1 MHPAD
6 IVSSVKKVGS
16 SISAIGRE
24 LGVSHVSVSRVVSGQ
39 GRSERIEQRI
49 AEITDIPL
57 YRLWPQWH
65 EAPEGAPKEFDV
77 TKLNVDLLESVERH
91 LAAEL
96 MRRVPGLTPPFVV
109 RARHRVAVYN
119 ACVARGT
126 VAIETGAGTADEVAH
141 FLAHWA
147 ENYEQT
153 TGDKPTPEALRKWAL
168 ADHDMAASTT
178 TARASVTTVQAS
190 GGSIASGR
198 DTVVGRRPPTKQ

>member
-6 IVSSVKKVGS
+6 IAAALKKAGGS
-16 SISAIGRE
+16 ASAIGRE
-24 LGVSHVSVSRVVSGQ
+24 IGVSQTSVSRVVAGQ
-39 GRSERIEQRI
+39 SRSERIEQRI
-49 AEITDIPL
+49 SEITDIPL

-96 MRRVPGLTPPFVV
+96 MHRIPGLTPPFVV

-126 VAIETGAGTADEVAH
+126 VAIETGAGTADEVAR

-168 ADHDMAASTT
+168 ADAGDAAPK
-178 TARASVTTVQAS
+178 AEGATTVHAS
-190 GGSIASGR
+190 GGSIAGGR
-198 DTVVGRRPPTKQ
+198 DVILGAPTPTRR

>member
-1 MHPAD
+1 MNPHD
-6 IVSSVKKVGS
+6 IRVALKKNGYSLTSVAEDVGVRS
-16 SISAIGRE
+16 QT
-24 LGVSHVSVSRVVSGQ
+24 VGQ
-39 GRSERIEQRI
+39 VIDGKGRSERIEQRI

-57 YRLWPQWH
+57 YYLWPQWH
-65 EAPEGAPKEFDV
+65 ERPNEAPKGFDPA
-77 TKLNVDLLESVERH
+77 KLNVDLLESVERH

-96 MRRVPGLTPPFVV
+96 IRRVPGLTPPFVV

-147 ENYEQT
+147 DNYEQT

-198 DTVVGRRPPTKQ
+198 DTVVGRRPPTKR